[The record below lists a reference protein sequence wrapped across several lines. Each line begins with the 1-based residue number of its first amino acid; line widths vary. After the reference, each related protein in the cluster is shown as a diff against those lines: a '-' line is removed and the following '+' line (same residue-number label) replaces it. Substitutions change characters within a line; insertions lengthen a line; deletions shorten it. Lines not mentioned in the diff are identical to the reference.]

1 MVNANGKG
9 KRALPDRKLRTFQR
23 QARFLRAYT
32 TGFPTAKSAAKRAKV
47 GRTSH
52 IRWLA
57 TDPEYAER
65 FNQLRADRVEEFEA
79 EAARRAVTGVTRPIT
94 VAGESVE
101 ITEYSDSLLM
111 FILKAEAPEKYRE
124 RQEVKGTDDLNE
136 WAEIIKR
143 SRELSKESAG
153 PAG

>member
-1 MVNANGKG
+1 MVDGNGKG
-9 KRALPDRKLRTFQR
+9 KRALPDRKLRTLQL
-23 QARFLRAYT
+23 QAHFLRAYA

-57 TDPEYAER
+57 TDSKYAER

-79 EAARRAVTGVTRPIT
+79 EAARRAVTGVTRPMT

-101 ITEYSDSLLM
+101 ITDYSDTLLM

-124 RQEVKGTDDLNE
+124 RQEVKHTGDANE
-136 WAEIIKR
+136 LAEIIKL
-143 SRELSKESAG
+143 SRKL
-153 PAG
+153 